1 MNTVRLALLLATGG
15 LLMLLLTCTLLPSVA
30 GATSKE
36 AGHSRNVEIVSEGA
50 TQTDLHLNRFR
61 EFDSFMRSH
70 PAIARDIDHQP
81 TLIRS
86 TEFRSSHP
94 QWATFLRQHPAIKA
108 DIQANPGNYVVIRPE
123 VASTYWHRHDHMKTN
138 KEKV

>member
-15 LLMLLLTCTLLPSVA
+15 LLMLLLMCTLLPSVA
-30 GATSKE
+30 GAE
-36 AGHSRNVEIVSEGA
+36 AGHSRNAEIVSGGA

-108 DIQANPGNYVVIRPE
+108 DIEANPGNYVVIRPE
-123 VASTYWHRHDHMKTN
+123 VASTYWQRHDHMKSS
-138 KEKV
+138 KDKV

>member
-1 MNTVRLALLLATGG
+1 MKAMRLALLLATGG
-15 LLMLLLTCTLLPSVA
+15 LLMFPLTCVSLPSIA
-30 GATSKE
+30 CAANREG
-36 AGHSRNVEIVSEGA
+36 GHARKVEIASGGA

-70 PAIARDIDHQP
+70 PEVARDINRQP
-81 TLIRS
+81 MLIRS

-108 DIQANPGNYVVIRPE
+108 DIETNPGNYVVIRAN
-123 VASTYWHRHDHMKTN
+123 VASTSWHRQNHMKTT